1 MAIGTILSIQITER
15 NGIKIPEAKVQI
27 YESDNLFMERY
38 GPPGEDSPPL
48 PEKDIAVT
56 VRRDESGA
64 EAIAGYLDPNNEPV
78 AEPGEFKRNGRDD
91 DAKIVNYIW
100 LKKDGTIIHWNENAN
115 IEINPDG
122 EYTLT
127 TPEGTFL
134 IDKDGNIELENS
146 AGSFLKLTD
155 ATIAELMGNADFA
168 VRYSELETAFN
179 QLKTDFDNH
188 THSVPGVTSGSFTA
202 TATAPTN
209 SSADI
214 SGAKI
219 DEIKVP

>member
-1 MAIGTILSIQITER
+1 MAIGTVLSIQITER
-15 NGIKIPEAKVQI
+15 NGIKIPEAKVQV

-56 VRRDESGA
+56 VKRDESGA
-64 EAIAGYLDPNNEPV
+64 EALAGYLDPINEPI
-78 AEPGEFKRNGRDD
+78 ASSGERKLNGRDD

-100 LKKDGTIIHWNENAN
+100 LKKDGTINVWNENAN

-122 EYTLT
+122 EYLLT
-127 TPEGTFL
+127 TPKAT
-134 IDKDGNIELENS
+134 IKADKDGNIELEND
-146 AGSFLKLTD
+146 AGSFLNLTD
-155 ATIAELMGNADFA
+155 GTIAELMGNADFA

-179 QLKTDFDNH
+179 QLKSDFDNH
-188 THSVPGVTSGSFTA
+188 THLVPGVTSGSFSA

-209 SSADI
+209 STADI